1 MLDLTKEYKVKG
13 EIVLRTVN
21 NNYWALNTS
30 NGNQYKLN
38 EVSYFII
45 NQMIENATTIEQIA
59 QKAVCE
65 YKVSFDEFVEDC
77 KLMVQVALENQIVEE
92 VRL

>member
-45 NQMIENATTIEQIA
+45 NQMIENATTIELIA
-59 QKAVCE
+59 QKAVSE
-65 YKVSFDEFVEDC
+65 YKVSFDEFV
-77 KLMVQVALENQIVEE
+77 
-92 VRL
+92 

>member
-59 QKAVCE
+59 QKAVSE

-77 KLMVQVALENQIVEE
+77 KLMIQVALENQIVEE
-92 VRL
+92 VRI

>member
-45 NQMIENATTIEQIA
+45 NQMIENRTTIEQIA
-59 QKAVCE
+59 QKAVSE
-65 YKVSFDEFVEDC
+65 YKVSFDQFVEDC
-77 KLMVQVALENQIVEE
+77 KLMIQVALENQIVEE
-92 VRL
+92 VRI

>member
-1 MLDLTKEYKVKG
+1 MLDLTKEYKVKS

-21 NNYWALNTS
+21 NNYWALNTA

-45 NQMIENATTIEQIA
+45 NQITEKATIEQIA
-59 QKAVCE
+59 KKAICE
-65 YKVSFDEFVEDC
+65 YKVSFDEFIEDC
-77 KLMVQVALENQIVEE
+77 KLIIQVALENHIIEE
-92 VRL
+92 VIL

>member
-1 MLDLTKEYKVKG
+1 MLDLTKEYKVKR
-13 EIVLRTVN
+13 EIVLRTIN

-38 EVSYFII
+38 EISYFII

-59 QKAVCE
+59 QKVVSE
-65 YKVSFDEFVEDC
+65 YKVSLDEFVEDC
-77 KLMVQVALENQIVEE
+77 KLMIQVALENQIVEE

>member
-1 MLDLTKEYKVKG
+1 MLDLTKDYKVKSD
-13 EIVLRTVN
+13 IVLRSVN

-45 NQMIENATTIEQIA
+45 NQMNEKATIEQIA
-59 QKAVCE
+59 QKAICE
-65 YKVSFDEFVEDC
+65 YKVSFDEFIEDC
-77 KLMVQVALENQIVEE
+77 KLMVRVALENHIVEE
-92 VRL
+92 VKV